1 MRVASHGHRLDGSKG
16 GCGTVNGIYSF
27 HHMLLFLSFLENE
40 DFSEQ
45 S

>member
-1 MRVASHGHRLDGSKG
+1 MVIGWMGPKEVVVLLM
-16 GCGTVNGIYSF
+16 VYSF
-27 HHMLLFLSFLENE
+27 HHMLLFLSFIENE